1 MPKGLFDRLQHTL
14 AERTPSGGL
23 TLADL
28 MALPSDQRQLVNW
41 LTRNGTASWPEIST
55 QVGGTEQAQGLL
67 DALRAKGFV
76 EQLDG
81 STAPRYQ
88 VRLAPRRKRKVPTGV
103 WQLLTDKLN
112 KEAGA

>member
-41 LTRNGTASWPEIST
+41 LTRNGVASWLEIST
-55 QVGGTEQAQGLL
+55 QVGGTEQAQRLL
-67 DALRAKGFV
+67 EALQAKGFV

-81 STAPRYQ
+81 STVPHYQ
-88 VRLAPRRKRKVPTGV
+88 VRLAPRRKRKVPTGL